1 MNWILRCLLTLSLA
15 MLATVPVRAQ
25 QKHPLTFDDLISM
38 ERISEP
44 MVSPDG
50 LWVAYTVAKPDLAA
64 NRLVRNIWIVG
75 TAENSEPR
83 QLTRGGLDGRPRW
96 SPDSKKLAFVSSR
109 TGAEEIYLLSLNGGE
124 GDPLTTL
131 STGAGNEQWSPDGR
145 WIAFTSAVY
154 PDCHDDACNRQ
165 RDEAREKDPVKAR
178 IYDHLLFRHW
188 THWSDGKRS
197 HLFLI
202 PASGGAPRD
211 LTSAADYDVPP
222 DERGDAEDIAFS
234 PDSKELCFTAV
245 TDRPEATSTNG
256 DLFTVSVGGGE
267 PRRITTNPGFD
278 GHPIY
283 SPDGRFI
290 AYHAQFTAGYES
302 DRWRLML
309 YDRAT
314 QRISNLTESF
324 DRSVQEPIWSPN
336 GRRIYFVAED
346 QAEQPIY
353 AIDIPSGAPHPIAPA
368 SYNSEI
374 TVSAGGNTLAFTRS
388 SLTMPAE
395 VFLADPEGAH
405 VRQLTHHNAARL
417 SSIDINPPEP
427 FWFEGAEGTRVE
439 GFLIRPPHFDASEKY
454 PLLLLVHGGPQG
466 AWTDDWGYR
475 WNEELFASPG
485 YVAVMINPR
494 GSTGYGQKFVDEI
507 RDDWG
512 GKVYDD
518 LMKGTDYA
526 LAHYAFIDPSRTA
539 AAGGSYG
546 GYMMDW
552 FATHTGRFKALIS
565 HAGPYD
571 NVSMYGG
578 TEELWFVEHDLAG
591 TPWSNPES
599 YSKWSPSTYAG
610 ELGKFKTPTLVIAGE
625 MDYRVP
631 YTQSLEFFTDLQ
643 RQDVPSKLLIFPD
656 EGHWVTKPQ
665 NSRLWY
671 KNFQDWLAT
680 YLK

>member
-1 MNWILRCLLTLSLA
+1 MKDALRSWPILMLLWCGVS
-15 MLATVPVRAQ
+15 VQAQ
-25 QKHPLTFDDLISM
+25 QKHPLTFDDLISV

-44 MVSPDG
+44 MISPDG
-50 LWVAYTVAKPDLAA
+50 QWVAYTVAKPDLAG

-75 TAENSEPR
+75 TSGNSEPR
-83 QLTRGGLDGRPRW
+83 QLTRGGTDGRPRW
-96 SPDSKKLAFVSSR
+96 SPDSKRLAFVSSR
-109 TGAEEIYLLSLNGGE
+109 TGSEQIYLLSLTGGE
-124 GDPLTTL
+124 GDPLTSL
-131 STGAGNEQWSPDGR
+131 LTGAGNEQWSPDGR
-145 WIAFTSAVY
+145 WIAFTSTVY

-165 RDEAREKDPVKAR
+165 RDEARDKDPVKAR
-178 IYDHLLFRHW
+178 NYDHLLFRHW

-202 PASGGAPRD
+202 SSAGGTPRD
-211 LTSAADYDVPP
+211 LTLGADYDVPP

-256 DLFTVSVGGGE
+256 DLFTVSLDGGE
-267 PRRITTNPGFD
+267 PRRITANPGFD
-278 GHPIY
+278 GHPVY
-283 SPDGRFI
+283 SPDGHFI

-314 QRISNLTESF
+314 QKLSNLTENF
-324 DRSVQEPIWSPN
+324 DASVQEPIWSPD
-336 GRRIYFVAED
+336 GRRIYFVAEA
-346 QAEQPIY
+346 QAEQPIFSIEV
-353 AIDIPSGAPHPIAPA
+353 AGGAPHPIAPGT
-368 SYNSEI
+368 YNSEI
-374 TVSAGGNTLAFTRS
+374 TVSGNGNMLAFTRS
-388 SLTMPAE
+388 TLTMPAE
-395 VFLADPEGAH
+395 IFVLQTKEGQA
-405 VRQLTHHNAARL
+405 RQLTRHNSALL
-417 SSIDINPPEP
+417 SRVEMNPPEP
-427 FWFEGAEGTRVE
+427 FWFEGAQGTRVE
-439 GFLIRPPHFDASEKY
+439 GFLIRPPNFDASKKY

-485 YVAVMINPR
+485 YVTVMINPR
-494 GSTGYGQKFVDEI
+494 GSTGYGQKFEDDI

-526 LAHYAFIDPSRTA
+526 LAHYSFIDPNRTA

-571 NVSMYGG
+571 NVSMYGS

-599 YSKWSPSTYAG
+599 YSKWSPSTYAA

-631 YTQSLEFFTDLQ
+631 YTQSIEFFTDLQ
-643 RQDVPSKLLIFPD
+643 RQGVASKLLIFPD
-656 EGHWVTKPQ
+656 EGHWVGKPQ

-671 KNFQDWLAT
+671 KTFQDWLAT